1 MKVSRQH
8 IEELEQR
15 LEAVDYAVA
24 AQRMEGLIVPKE
36 TVEDMRRVA
45 RGEMTSEQARE
56 ALFRRF
62 ECL

>member
-1 MKVSRQH
+1 MKVLGQH
-8 IEELEQR
+8 SDTREQR
-15 LEAVDYAVA
+15 MEAVEYAVA
-24 AQRMEGLIVPKE
+24 AQRMEGLVVPQE

-45 RGEMTSEQARE
+45 RGEMTTDQARE